1 MAEFTRAKHLIA
13 KDGRPNFQVK
23 YYCVDKSGR
32 HGSASL
38 WSGAKYAVY
47 DAKGNRLE
55 DSAFLFEKK

>member
-1 MAEFTRAKHLIA
+1 M
-13 KDGRPNFQVK
+13 K

-38 WSGAKYAVY
+38 CAGAKYAVY

-55 DSAFLFEKK
+55 DSAFVFEKKPSLERSPCRAEVDRRWP